1 MTTMS
6 WPGINESAQ
15 KERHVAEKPPV
26 MQAHVLIVDDD
37 PHARLILGTHIRYL
51 GCTVLEAQSAQQALE
66 LVFGADDQPPV
77 QVDLI
82 ITDVWMP
89 GMSGIDLLKAVHA
102 GNPDI
107 PIAMVSARAT
117 LNSSLEAINLGAYAY
132 LTKPFRAEEIQNV
145 VTRGW
150 QKVEETHLRTR
161 LTQYSQTLSTLE
173 GQLKELRGGTQLVSQ
188 EVLTDL
194 IVGLR
199 HELGNMT
206 TALKLNLEVIKE
218 RSSIPAD
225 LHENL
230 DDLQA
235 SVDDLTSL
243 LARFKEYPEPGKIT
257 RLIDL
262 RQVVVAA
269 VDAAQD
275 KEALSRDRVVLTL
288 RDEPINIFGAAPE
301 LSRAFLHL
309 LENALE
315 AVGQTSG
322 QTTGQVCVSAT
333 TQDDMALLI
342 IEDEGPGFTDDILEH
357 PFSPGNTTKVES
369 GFVRGL
375 GMGLFITRMVISL
388 HGGHIRLEN
397 RPEGG
402 ARVSVYLPL
411 ATAESTSAA

>member
-1 MTTMS
+1 MS
-6 WPGINESAQ
+6 WPGINESVR
-15 KERHVAEKPPV
+15 EEKPPV
-26 MQAHVLIVDDD
+26 MQAYVLIVDDD

-150 QKVEETHLRTR
+150 QKVEENRLRTR

-275 KEALSRDRVVLTL
+275 KEALNRDRVALTL
-288 RDEPINIFGAAPE
+288 RDEPINVFGAAPE

-315 AVGQTSG
+315 AVGQTA
-322 QTTGQVCVSAT
+322 GQVGVSAT

-357 PFSPGNTTKVES
+357 PFSPGHTTKIES

-402 ARVSVYLPL
+402 ARVSVFLPL